1 VEKKKIVFLYSE
13 LANYFL
19 ACVEKLIQIAD
30 LEVHIVRWPINKEAP
45 FNFNFSKD
53 IIIHDIEQYSEY
65 NKLQELIIG
74 INPSLI
80 FCSGWVDKGYLKIC
94 RKFKKQIPVI
104 VGIDNHWKA
113 SVRQFIATLISP
125 FRILNHFTHCWV
137 PGQLQYDY
145 AKRLGFKS
153 QNILTGFYSCDYD
166 FFNQEYN
173 LNRKQKADSFPHR
186 FIFVGRY
193 VESKGIQDLWS
204 AFIEVQ
210 EEKENN
216 WELWCLGTGDIPLI
230 QHPKIKH
237 FGFIQP
243 NQLTE
248 YLKLTGVFVLPSHF
262 EPWGVVI
269 HEFASAGFPI
279 ICSDKVGARVD
290 FVEDNYNGYVY
301 PSGNIVELKNTLRN
315 MMNKSN
321 DELNLMGE
329 RSTVL
334 AKKITPEVWSTKLLD
349 VLNQYKY

>member
-1 VEKKKIVFLYSE
+1 MEKKKVVFLYSE

-19 ACVEKLIQIAD
+19 ACIEKLIQIAD
-30 LEVHIVRWPINKEAP
+30 VEVHIVRWPINKEAP

-53 IIIHDIEQYSEY
+53 LIIHDREQYSEY
-65 NKLQELIIG
+65 NKLQELING

-104 VGIDNHWKA
+104 VGIDNQWEA

-145 AKRLGFKS
+145 AKRLGFKT

-173 LNRKQKADSFPHR
+173 LNKKQKADSFPHR

-193 VESKGIQDLWS
+193 AESKGIQDLWS

-210 EEKENN
+210 EEKETN
-216 WELWCLGTGDIPLI
+216 WELWCLGTGDIPPI
-230 QHPKIKH
+230 EHPKVRH

-243 NQLTE
+243 NQLNE
-248 YLKLTGVFVLPSHF
+248 YLKLAGVFVLPSHF
-262 EPWGVVI
+262 EPWGVVV

-279 ICSDKVGARVD
+279 ICSDKVGAKVD
-290 FVEDNYNGYVY
+290 FVQDNYNGYVY
-301 PSGNIVELKNTLRN
+301 PSGNISELKNTLRN
-315 MMNKSN
+315 VMNKSN

-334 AKKITPEVWSTKLLD
+334 AKKITPIVWSKKLLE
-349 VLNQYKY
+349 VLNKSK